1 MLNATDWHLWL
12 NSSETR
18 AVLELLKDK
27 QKEIQDGIISGY
39 LLQHDQ
45 VDKIA
50 VDYAH
55 KVGALEALSEAIK
68 TIEEIADDER
78 SSDT

>member
-1 MLNATDWHLWL
+1 MLNDTDWLSWL
-12 NSSETR
+12 NSNETR
-18 AVLELLKDK
+18 AFLDLLKGK
-27 QKEIQDGIISGY
+27 QKELQEGIVSGF

-55 KVGALEALSEAIK
+55 KVGVLEGLSEAIK
-68 TIEEIADDER
+68 TIEEIVEYER
-78 SSDT
+78 RSDT